1 MTAVHQTETP
11 LNHSSIGTVN
21 LVTQMEVDNLE
32 ISGCNQGTTSHPKH
46 RHSFQF
52 GTSLI
57 LWSNMDAP
65 LLQLGLYN
73 L

>member
-52 GTSLI
+52 GTS
-57 LWSNMDAP
+57 
-65 LLQLGLYN
+65 
-73 L
+73 